1 MISSPR
7 VEGRVSLTDGR
18 HLGFAEFGRP
28 GGPTVLWFHG
38 TPGARRQVP
47 PRARE
52 MAQEQGLR
60 VVGIERP
67 GVGAS
72 TPHLYDSY
80 ADWADDIRELTD
92 QLGVDRFAAV
102 GLSGG
107 GPYVLACASALPDRV
122 VAGAVLGGVA
132 PMHGEDAVDGATA
145 AVRLLDRFSGVVTAT
160 RNPFGLGLGV
170 AVQLLTPFSSR
181 AFDLATSL
189 FPEGDRRVFERPEM
203 KAMFIDD
210 LSRGS
215 RSGLRSLLY
224 DAILMTRPWGFALR
238 DITVPIRFWHGDAD
252 PIVPLAHAQHMAA
265 AVSDSELRIRPGE
278 SHLGGLD
285 AAPEVLETIMDLWVK
300 GSQSSSRPAHS

>member
-1 MISSPR
+1 M
-7 VEGRVSLTDGR
+7 
-18 HLGFAEFGRP
+18 AE
-28 GGPTVLWFHG
+28 
-38 TPGARRQVP
+38 
-47 PRARE
+47 
-52 MAQEQGLR
+52 EQGLR
-60 VVGIERP
+60 VIGIERP

-80 ADWADDIRELTD
+80 ADWPDDIRQLAD
-92 QLGVDRFAAV
+92 QLGIDRFAAV

-107 GPYVLACASALPDRV
+107 GPYVLACACAMPDRV
-122 VAGAVLGGVA
+122 VAGAILGGVV
-132 PMHGEDAVDGATA
+132 PMHGEDALDGASA

-181 AFDLATSL
+181 AFDLLTGL
-189 FPEGDRRVFERPEM
+189 FPEGDRRVFEQPEM

-210 LSRGS
+210 LARGS

-224 DAILMTRPWGFALR
+224 DAILMTRPWGFTLR

-252 PIVPLAHAQHMAA
+252 PLVPLANARHLAA
-265 AVSDSELRIRPGE
+265 AVRDSEFRVRAGE

-285 AAPEVLETIMDLWVK
+285 AAQEVLDTIVDIWIES
-300 GSQSSSRPAHS
+300 SQPSQRPAHS